1 MRCLVAGAGGFV
13 GANLCERLAGDG
25 HEVHGIVRSASRA
38 TRLHPIAGC
47 MTVHETDLVSPNLS
61 KLVGRIRPDIV
72 YNAAGCGAT
81 PGAAD
86 ALIRGNL
93 VALANL
99 LRACESSPPSRVV
112 HLGSSSEYGPRTL
125 GAMAEGDT
133 PAPATAY
140 GLVKL
145 AQTLLCQDWSRN
157 TGIGVTVLRP
167 FSIYG
172 PLESAS
178 RLVPRLLQS
187 AASGTRLNMGNPE
200 QPHDFVYVGDV
211 VDLLADTD
219 KMQTA
224 PDVVN
229 VGTGRETTLRQIVK
243 LVEKV
248 TGKILKVQWNAYP
261 ASDGDSPAWMADTTR
276 LETLAGKPLP
286 TDIEA
291 GLRKTWEQTDL
302 NGR

>member
-1 MRCLVAGAGGFV
+1 
-13 GANLCERLAGDG
+13 
-25 HEVHGIVRSASRA
+25 
-38 TRLHPIAGC
+38 
-47 MTVHETDLVSPNLS
+47 
-61 KLVGRIRPDIV
+61 
-72 YNAAGCGAT
+72 
-81 PGAAD
+81 
-86 ALIRGNL
+86 
-93 VALANL
+93 
-99 LRACESSPPSRVV
+99 
-112 HLGSSSEYGPRTL
+112 
-125 GAMAEGDT
+125 
-133 PAPATAY
+133 
-140 GLVKL
+140 
-145 AQTLLCQDWSRN
+145 
-157 TGIGVTVLRP
+157 
-167 FSIYG
+167 
-172 PLESAS
+172 
-178 RLVPRLLQS
+178 
-187 AASGTRLNMGNPE
+187 MGNPE

-276 LETLAGKPLP
+276 LDALAANPLP